1 MANQEQV
8 NSGGNGIAAVAAI
21 FFILCIVIGS
31 CTPDS
36 DYQTNAPPANNDYQD
51 MRSRG
56 HSEED
61 AVIFSILKQQGYSDY
76 EALRATKA
84 SGE

>member
-1 MANQEQV
+1 MANKEHV
-8 NSGGNGIAAVAAI
+8 NSGGNGIAAVAAV
-21 FFILCIVIGS
+21 FFILCIIIGS
-31 CTPDS
+31 CIPDS
-36 DYQTNAPPANNDYQD
+36 DYSSNTPATNNDYQD
-51 MRSRG
+51 MRSKG